1 MQKRR
6 SLKLPYDPNYEK
18 NAYDGDYYDD
28 HEKYY
33 ERGMPFFIK
42 FLKENFQFA
51 SMADIGCGNGAFS
64 APLQDEKKVF
74 GFDFSVGA
82 EEKQKLRPENF
93 HLADFSIEG
102 STSIAQCVDLVISLE
117 VAEHI
122 FPEFEKIY
130 LGNVF
135 GLGAKHVLL
144 SWAVPGQIGR
154 RHVNLKT
161 REEVLQ
167 TVNESFPMYEPN
179 YELTEKFKHIRYLA
193 SFYRNNTVVFER
205 KYDI

>member
-1 MQKRR
+1 MTQKRR
-6 SLKLPYDPNYEK
+6 SLSLPYDAEYEK
-18 NAYDGDYYDD
+18 NAYDGDYYDN

-33 ERGMPFFIK
+33 ERGVPQFVK
-42 FLKENFQFA
+42 YLKENFEFE
-51 SMADIGCGNGAFS
+51 SIADVGCGNGSFT

-82 EEKQKLRPENF
+82 IEKMKLKPENF
-93 HLADFSIEG
+93 HIADL
-102 STSIAQCVDLVISLE
+102 STPNATDVAKGVDLVMSLE

-122 FPEFEKIY
+122 FPEFEKVY

-135 GLGAKHVLL
+135 GLGAKWVLL

-161 REEVLQ
+161 REEVLE
-167 TVNESFPMYEPN
+167 TVEESFPRYYPHH
-179 YELTEKFKHIRYLA
+179 ELTEKFRNIRYLA
-193 SFYRNNTVVFER
+193 SFYRNNTVVFKLE
-205 KYDI
+205 D